1 MKHLV
6 MLGAGH
12 AHLHLLS
19 TLAAQPLAGVQITLV
34 APYQQPLYVGML
46 PGFVAGHH
54 TVQDCVIPLERFANN
69 PAVTWLQRHAVNLD
83 AVART
88 VTLDDGS
95 THTFDVLS
103 INPGPMLDKQKTE
116 QMMPGAR
123 EHALFALPLEP
134 FGALWP
140 KVLELARQKP
150 LRFAVIGGGATG
162 FELAC
167 AVAHR
172 LPASSVTLLSGDA
185 AVGTNYPA
193 AVQSMMLQALKARA
207 ITVIQ
212 ERVVG
217 IGAGEVT
224 LASGARLASDVPI
237 IATGAQAPEWLGNSG
252 LALDT
257 QGFVAV
263 DVYQRS
269 VSHPQVFVAGDG
281 DTRVDLNLSLI
292 KNLRA
297 VLAGIEP
304 SPCAPQAKTLNF
316 LACGNQR
323 AIASWGNW
331 SAQGR
336 WVVWLKDW
344 SDRRFIKAYSRG

>member
-19 TLAAQPLAGVQITLV
+19 TLAAQPLASVQITLV
-34 APYQQPLYVGML
+34 APYPQPLVAGMV
-46 PGFVAGHH
+46 PGFVAGYH
-54 TVQDCVIPLERFANN
+54 TLQDCVIPIESFAKN
-69 PAVTWLQRHAVNLD
+69 PAVTWVQRHTVGLD
-83 AVART
+83 VMAGT
-88 VTLDDGS
+88 VTLDNGS
-95 THTFDVLS
+95 TLAYDVLS
-103 INPGPMLDKQKTE
+103 INRGPVLDKQKTE

-134 FGALWP
+134 LGALWP
-140 KVLELARQKP
+140 KVLELAQQKP

-185 AVGTNYPA
+185 AVGANYPA

-224 LASGARLASDVPI
+224 LASGARLACDVPI
-237 IATGAQAPEWLGNSG
+237 IAISAQAPEWLGSSG

-263 DVYQRS
+263 DAFLRS
-269 VSHPQVFVAGDG
+269 TSHPQVFTAGDMA
-281 DTRVDLNLSLI
+281 TRVDPNLALI

-297 VLAGIEP
+297 VLAGIQP
-304 SPCAPQAKTLNF
+304 SPCAAQARPLNF
-316 LACGNQR
+316 LSCGNHC
-323 AIASWGNW
+323 AIVSWGNW
-331 SAQGR
+331 SAQGQ
-336 WVVWLKDW
+336 WVGWLKDW
-344 SDRRFIKAYSRG
+344 TDRRFIKSYRVG